1 MANGQTTQNTPFFN
15 PDPIS
20 QQDYLS
26 GPVDFYSQSLGQSTG
41 IQTTDSDDDKDEDK
55 EEITTPNIFAPVGAG
70 QDGKEDLVMSS
81 LAMGLED
88 PGSFKSFGVADVADS
103 IKADPYTDAGLFSE
117 QTGDLVQSFGKEF
130 TSNIDHIKKEISSL
144 SNFLDINL
152 GTGVQMDKPFGK
164 GKTSV
169 TMPPAVG
176 FAMGPMATTFGGLAA
191 LSGAANMAIQKQNAA
206 IFKATGAGFIGEYN
220 GSMVSRKPGTLMYSG
235 NFDNKEAMAAREAIA
250 KGFIPGTLEA
260 EKWDGKKWG
269 QATGKKPMLLQDG
282 KDMRAAGG
290 TYDPE
295 TGSFITL
302 DGKGAAM
309 GTMASAQAMANKVDA
324 LLGTT
329 GLMAAE
335 DVNTIRSQVDSNIFG
350 TVTGKNFE
358 QRYRDEVVSRAQTAT
373 GLSSSQINDILD
385 GRDFS
390 VTGSGTRGLT
400 SKGFS
405 TFSDFRGTS
414 EEATGNPLDDYF
426 SPESKAK
433 RAANMKAEQDRR
445 DAIAAREAREAAAK
459 QRMEDAIARGRA
471 EGRQDAS
478 PGDDDFDART
488 GAEAVRDTGGPDRTR
503 GGRDS
508 FYSEGG
514 RVGMQAGGE
523 AGFAQRPEFVG
534 GNETPT
540 DGQSIADDKPREV
553 PEGSFV
559 INAAAVDFAGR
570 EDIEKMVRK
579 AYAKAGDMGQTGVSQ
594 EVDIAVSEGEV
605 IIPPH
610 IAKIIGYDRLNKINN
625 RGKKEISRRQ
635 EERQQASGGG
645 FIGRKKFHSGGGVDH
660 SHAAIDPS
668 ILGGREGK
676 EYGDSMTQE
685 IYEEIYASPLR
696 AQQRRKSLTPEFA
709 SKAEEKAYRQGVEFG
724 DREVFADILGKT
736 NFNAL
741 IQAAARDTRTL
752 SDTVTT
758 LRPNEMIKYPYGNNV
773 LGLYSGRG
781 LREYTPPLSHP
792 TYYGDKDK
800 VSFDERY
807 DRYKAAQEP
816 KITDSSIVMRSPTE
830 FGGTAQSSRH
840 SGSYNATLAHE
851 LMHKGADIL
860 LNIPEYSAGT
870 VLQDIFKGLEE
881 VGDASSMLP
890 ARKGAESAEHRY
902 IVGVVGQ
909 AYMKSAMES
918 ALGNFEK
925 SQRAPKG
932 FEDSFSKLSDSDRAN
947 EMKRLFAKEMNR
959 VYYLYLTP
967 DQKDQL
973 IQENPTVLAPFSIN
987 PEKHT
992 GGFFGK
998 AERSSESNI
1007 GFKDNVENIPLEDV
1021 AKAYQSL
1028 NRLMTEDYATQLFE
1042 KAAVKEPYVTPR
1054 IESGNKPYAPR
1065 REPSEPVYE
1074 RGFLDK
1080 MLGVTPAY

>member
-1 MANGQTTQNTPFFN
+1 MINYLAPKKILTPAEYFSKFVN
-15 PDPIS
+15 
-20 QQDYLS
+20 
-26 GPVDFYSQSLGQSTG
+26 FYGESLGAASG
-41 IQTTDSDDDKDEDK
+41 IQTTVGSTTDT
-55 EEITTPNIFAPVGAG
+55 TTPGEVPSIYDSSGGEGSDRAEEARLQSDRLFADYSADSSKGMQFFDTTDDVYKTRDSFDFSEAIGFGGDMVNADNFFGSMVDAPYGTQQSFKPG
-70 QDGKEDLVMSS
+70 GGIS
-81 LAMGLED
+81 LAMGAVMGVPVPLGMLHSLTMQDAAITAGKVKASGFTGGALMEINSAKVYRD
-88 PGSFKSFGVADVADS
+88 PGSFQYNGNTQGMSNEQL
-103 IKADPYTDAGLFSE
+103 KAMEGFQRHGYIGDWNESQAFETRARNVTDRKLA
-117 QTGDLVQSFGKEF
+117 QTSRV
-130 TSNIDHIKKEISSL
+130 
-144 SNFLDINL
+144 
-152 GTGVQMDKPFGK
+152 GTGKYSHSG
-164 GKTSV
+164 T
-169 TMPPAVG
+169 VG
-176 FAMGPMATTFGGLAA
+176 YIYKNEGRDSAM
-191 LSGAANMAIQKQNAA
+191 S
-206 IFKATGAGFIGEYN
+206 
-220 GSMVSRKPGTLMYSG
+220 
-235 NFDNKEAMAAREAIA
+235 AR
-250 KGFIPGTLEA
+250 G
-260 EKWDGKKWG
+260 D
-269 QATGKKPMLLQDG
+269 
-282 KDMRAAGG
+282 
-290 TYDPE
+290 YDPV
-295 TGSFITL
+295 TGQF
-302 DGKGAAM
+302 GFVGANGWQGAAM
-309 GTMASAQAMANKVDA
+309 GTMEAANIAVSGLRSKYGLTETSFSYTNVAKARQIAKKTGRRFDEILDGLARGQMGASGSYRTDFYSDYFSEESKKARASKTQGAVAEQER
-324 LLGTT
+324 
-329 GLMAAE
+329 AAE
-335 DVNTIRSQVDSNIFG
+335 AAKQA
-350 TVTGKNFE
+350 E
-358 QRYRDEVVSRAQTAT
+358 QRRQQQAAQIKSRLEKGRDDPDRYGGTGAETKGRGEGFADFDT
-373 GLSSSQINDILD
+373 GLSH
-385 GRDFS
+385 
-390 VTGSGTRGLT
+390 
-400 SKGFS
+400 
-405 TFSDFRGTS
+405 
-414 EEATGNPLDDYF
+414 A
-426 SPESKAK
+426 
-433 RAANMKAEQDRR
+433 M
-445 DAIAAREAREAAAK
+445 
-459 QRMEDAIARGRA
+459 
-471 EGRQDAS
+471 
-478 PGDDDFDART
+478 
-488 GAEAVRDTGGPDRTR
+488 
-503 GGRDS
+503 
-508 FYSEGG
+508 GG

-540 DGQSIADDKPREV
+540 DRQSIADNVPREV

-635 EERQQASGGG
+635 EERQQAAGGG

-668 ILGGREGK
+668 ILGGREGR

-685 IYEEIYASPLR
+685 TYEEIYASPLK
-696 AQQRRKSLTPEFA
+696 AQQRRKSLTPEFV
-709 SKAEEKAYRQGVEFG
+709 SEAEEKAYRQGVEFG

-758 LRPNEMIKYPYGNNV
+758 LRPHEMIKYPYGNNV

-800 VSFDERY
+800 VSFNERY

-830 FGGTAQSSRH
+830 FGGLARTTRH

-860 LNIPEYSAGT
+860 LNTPEYSAGT
-870 VLQDIFKGLEE
+870 TLQNIFKGLDEAS
-881 VGDASSMLP
+881 GDASSMLP
-890 ARKGAESAEHRY
+890 ARRGAASAEHRY
-902 IVGVVGQ
+902 IVGVIGQ
-909 AYMKSAMES
+909 TYMKSAMES
-918 ALGNFEK
+918 ALGTYEK

-932 FEDSFSKLSDSDRAN
+932 FEDSFSKLSDSDRGN

-973 IQENPTVLAPFSIN
+973 ITENPTVLAPFSIN

-998 AERSSESNI
+998 AERSSESYI